1 MSESIGPA
9 MTAPAAPISLT
20 VGDMLTDPTT
30 LLSLTLVLVLLG
42 AAYGFSLLAMDSR
55 ARKSTRFLFIWH
67 VFDALIHFIFE
78 GSFLYNCLFTYT
90 TVTAPPQAPTAVP
103 EVAQAAATSTKS
115 FLNYIRILAS
125 SNTTAPSQ
133 AVEKIVEAVSS
144 APVQLA
150 QNWLGHTDRL
160 YGANFAPASNPFAAL
175 WRVYAQADFRWGVAD
190 ANVVAI
196 ELLTV
201 LIAGPLAVYVAYL
214 LAKGRKSASVWM
226 IVLATGEI
234 YGGKFLQLRFSCEE
248 VIMMLIHGVQAS

>member
-1 MSESIGPA
+1 MADPSVGASMA
-9 MTAPAAPISLT
+9 AAVAPSPLT
-20 VGDMLTDPTT
+20 VSEMLTDPTT
-30 LLSLTLVLVLLG
+30 LLSLGLVLVLLS
-42 AAYGFSLLAMDSR
+42 AAYGFSLLAMQPT

-90 TVTAPPQAPTAVP
+90 TITAPVVAPTAVP
-103 EVAQAAATSTKS
+103 IVAEAAATSTKS

-125 SNTTAPSQ
+125 SNTTAPAEVVQ
-133 AVEKIVEAVSS
+133 KVVEVAAQPVE
-144 APVQLA
+144 LA
-150 QNWLGHTDRL
+150 RNWLGHTDRL

-201 LIAGPLAVYVAYL
+201 LVAGPLAVYVAYL
-214 LAKGRKSASVWM
+214 LAKERKTAAVWM

-234 YGGKFLQLRFSCEE
+234 YGGE
-248 VIMMLIHGVQAS
+248 

>member
-1 MSESIGPA
+1 MSESIGAA
-9 MTAPAAPISLT
+9 MAAVAAPAPLT
-20 VGDMLTDPTT
+20 VAEMLTDPTT
-30 LLSLTLVLVLLG
+30 LLSLALVLVLLG
-42 AAYGFSLLAMDSR
+42 AAYAFSLAAMSST

-90 TVTAPPQAPTAVP
+90 TVTAPAEAPTSVP
-103 EVAQAAATSTKS
+103 IVAQAAATSTKS

-125 SNTTAPSQ
+125 SNTTAPA
-133 AVEKIVEAVSS
+133 AVAEKLAEVITT

-150 QNWLGHTDRL
+150 KNWLGHTDRL

-214 LAKGRKSASVWM
+214 LAKGSKSASVWM

-234 YGGKFLQLRFSCEE
+234 YGGKLRLFETRQLK
-248 VIMMLIHGVQAS
+248 

>member
-1 MSESIGPA
+1 MSESLT
-9 MTAPAAPISLT
+9 TAQMGALTPLT
-20 VGDMLTDPTT
+20 VGEMLTDPTT
-30 LLSLTLVLVLLG
+30 LLSLGLVLVLLG
-42 AAYGFSLLAMDSR
+42 AAYSFSLFAMQTT

-90 TVTAPPQAPTAVP
+90 TITAPEVPPTAVP
-103 EVAQAAATSTKS
+103 VAAQAAATSTKS

-125 SNTTAPSQ
+125 SNTTVTQEVVAKVAENIAAP
-133 AVEKIVEAVSS
+133 AH
-144 APVQLA
+144 LA
-150 QNWLGHTDRL
+150 ENWLGHTDRL
-160 YGANFAPASNPFAAL
+160 YGANFAGAGNPFAAL

-201 LIAGPLAVYVAYL
+201 LVAGPLAVYVAYL
-214 LAKGRKSASVWM
+214 LAKGRKSAAVWM

-234 YGGKFLQLRFSCEE
+234 YGGKFPKLLG
-248 VIMMLIHGVQAS
+248 M

>member
-1 MSESIGPA
+1 MSESIGAA
-9 MTAPAAPISLT
+9 MAAAAAPTPLT
-20 VGDMLTDPTT
+20 VGEMLSDPTT
-30 LLSLTLVLVLLG
+30 LLSLALVLVLLG
-42 AAYGFSLLAMDSR
+42 AAYAFSLAAMSPT
-55 ARKSTRFLFIWH
+55 ARKTTRFLFIWH

-90 TVTAPPQAPTAVP
+90 VVSPPSEAPTSVP
-103 EVAQAAATSTKS
+103 IVAQAAATSTKS

-133 AVEKIVEAVSS
+133 AVEKIVEAVTA
-144 APVQLA
+144 APVKLA
-150 QNWLGHTDRL
+150 ENWLGHTDRL

-201 LIAGPLAVYVAYL
+201 LVAGPLAVYVAYL

-234 YGGKFLQLRFSCEE
+234 YGGKFSYSERK
-248 VIMMLIHGVQAS
+248 